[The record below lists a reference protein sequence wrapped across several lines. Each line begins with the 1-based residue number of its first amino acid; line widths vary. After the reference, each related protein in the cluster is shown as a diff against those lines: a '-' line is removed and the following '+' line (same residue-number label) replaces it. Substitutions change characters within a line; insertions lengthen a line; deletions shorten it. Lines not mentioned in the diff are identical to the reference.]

1 MVAPEFIVI
10 LITDKWLPSAE
21 LLRVLCV
28 GGAFLPVSTLYYNVV
43 ISRGRSDVFM
53 WNTIAQGVAILAAIL
68 LIEFMGGGIVMMV
81 YAYVAIV
88 IVWVGVWNWFVWREI
103 GFGLVQS
110 LRDIVPFALI
120 SGAAVLG
127 AYFATLGVGNVYV
140 LFVCRVLLA
149 AVLYLG
155 LMWVCGAKILRE
167 CLAFV
172 KLKF

>member
-1 MVAPEFIVI
+1 MQ
-10 LITDKWLPSAE
+10 
-21 LLRVLCV
+21 VLN
-28 GGAFLPVSTLYYNVV
+28 A
-43 ISRGRSDVFM
+43 VF
-53 WNTIAQGVAILAAIL
+53 
-68 LIEFMGGGIVMMV
+68 GIVLARRLSQDD
-81 YAYVAIV
+81 Y
-88 IVWVGVWNWFVWREI
+88 GLI